1 MGFKMVKIFLT
12 SGDPWRSKVKA
23 KPYKFDVEYLENGLR

>member
-1 MGFKMVKIFLT
+1 MDFEMERIFLT

-23 KPYKFDVEYLENGLR
+23 KPYKFDVEHLENGLR